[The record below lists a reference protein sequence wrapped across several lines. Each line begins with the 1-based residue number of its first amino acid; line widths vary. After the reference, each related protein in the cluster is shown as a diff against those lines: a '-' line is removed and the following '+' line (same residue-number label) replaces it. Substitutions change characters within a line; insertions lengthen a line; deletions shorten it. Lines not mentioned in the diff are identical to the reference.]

1 VVPAKGFAIFQHHI
15 GRICEDAQVGTDSVQ
30 EESGMQVIAHRGA
43 SGYAPENTRA
53 AFDKAIAMGA
63 AAIETDVSV
72 TADGALVLIHDQMID
87 RVSNGEGPVADH
99 TLIELQALDFGA
111 WRGAEFA
118 GERIVTAEEM
128 IDEYLDRIPV
138 VFEIKDPRATKPLI
152 ELLQAKG
159 KIDRVQITSFIWYPL
174 LEARALDPGVEIGF
188 LTRDFEPSLIDRIV
202 RRGFTQI
209 CPHVSQLTAKRVALA
224 REKGLKIRAWG
235 IDSKLQIERLYE
247 TGVDGATINWP
258 DWG

>member
-1 VVPAKGFAIFQHHI
+1 
-15 GRICEDAQVGTDSVQ
+15 
-30 EESGMQVIAHRGA
+30 
-43 SGYAPENTRA
+43 
-53 AFDKAIAMGA
+53 MGA

-72 TADGALVLIHDQMID
+72 TADGAMVLVHDQTID
-87 RVSNGEGPVADH
+87 RISNGDGPVADH
-99 TLIELQALDFGA
+99 TLAELQALDFGS

-118 GERIVTAEEM
+118 GERIVTVDEM
-128 IDEYLDRIPV
+128 IADYLDRIPV

-152 ELLQAKG
+152 ELLQASG

-174 LEARALDPGVEIGF
+174 LEARSLDANVEIGF
-188 LTRDFEPSLIDRIV
+188 LTRDFDLSLIDRIV

-224 REKGLKIRAWG
+224 HDRGLQVRAWG
-235 IDSKLQIERLYE
+235 IDSRLHIERLFE

-258 DWG
+258 DWGLEPLDGRT